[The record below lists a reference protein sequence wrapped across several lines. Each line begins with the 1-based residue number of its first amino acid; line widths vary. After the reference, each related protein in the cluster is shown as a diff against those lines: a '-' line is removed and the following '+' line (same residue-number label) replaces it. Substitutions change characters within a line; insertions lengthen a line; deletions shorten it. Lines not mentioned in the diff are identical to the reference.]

1 MKKHLFALLAA
12 AAIIPQIV
20 RGQIPTMTEWHDMQ
34 VNELQRLPLHTSFFA
49 YENETLAL
57 QSDMTASR
65 RYLSLDGQW
74 KFLWSE
80 HADQRPQDFYRTD
93 FDDSE
98 WARMTVPG
106 LWELNG
112 YGDPV
117 YVNIGFAWR
126 GHFESNPPEVPMK
139 DNHVG
144 SYRRSIDIPSDW
156 DGQQVIAHFGAVTS
170 CIYLWVNGKFAG
182 YAEDSKVAAEF
193 DITPYL
199 RKGRNLLAFQVFRW
213 SDGSYCEDQD
223 CWRLSGVGR
232 SCYLYARPKKHI
244 DDIII
249 TQDYADGRGILDVEV
264 KASKSLTIEHRLT
277 DESGRDVDLNAIKP
291 WTAETPNLY
300 TLIVTARKSREVQE
314 VVCLRVGF
322 RHIEIKESQLL
333 VNGQPIYIKG
343 VNRHELDPD
352 RGYVV
357 SRERMLQ
364 DIRLMKQYNINAV
377 RTSHYPNDPLWYDL
391 CDEYGIYVCAEA
403 NQESHGFWY
412 KDDSE
417 ARKPLFSC
425 QILERNQHNVCLNR
439 NHPSIIIWSLG
450 NETVDGPNFT
460 AAYQW
465 IKRVDTSRPVQF
477 EQAIKGDNTDI
488 FCPMYLSQDGC
499 EYYAKSVEPED
510 WKPLI
515 QCEYAHAMGNS
526 MGGFKEYC
534 DLVRRYPK
542 FQGGFIWDFAD
553 QGLRSKNNQGKE
565 IFTYGGD
572 YNNYDPSDN
581 NFNCNGLFSPDRKPN
596 PHAHEVKYFY
606 QNIWVNSTNLTEGR
620 IRVKNEN
627 FFRTLAD
634 QELRWTLVADGLPV
648 QQGTVKLPAVAP
660 QCEDEL
666 QLPYH
671 LNEIDEKKE
680 VILNLDFLLTKSEP
694 LLPAGYCIAQDQIVV
709 SQPSHS
715 SIWTDGQTAVSNN
728 LQTMKMEENDDAITI
743 TGEQVCAIFDKQTGL
758 LKGYEVGCVPLLG
771 QGGTMKPNFWRA
783 VTDNDMGAELQKTNK
798 LWCQPTM
805 RLASVSTSNKD
816 KVAIVTCVYDMA
828 EVQATLTL
836 IYNVMPDGSLLVEQR
851 MKTSP
856 DAKMPDLPRF
866 GMVLQLPPA
875 MHQSR
880 YYGRG
885 PVENYA
891 DRKGSQRIGIYEQ
904 TVDEQF
910 HPYIRPQETGTKADM
925 HWWQQSRAD
934 GRGWMISADNTFYAC
949 ALPYD
954 LEELDEG
961 DTKHQRHPADLQP
974 SAFVNLFI
982 DAAHTG
988 LGGIDSWTR
997 QGQALGQ
1004 YRLQY
1009 KDYDLR
1015 YIIKPIR

>member
-126 GHFESNPPEVPMK
+126 GHFENNPPEVPMK

-264 KASKSLTIEHRLT
+264 KASKGLTIEHRLT
-277 DESGRDVDLNAIKP
+277 DESGRDVDLNDIKP

-300 TLIVTARKSREVQE
+300 TLIVTARKNKEVQE
-314 VVCLRVGF
+314 VVCQRVGF
-322 RHIEIKESQLL
+322 RHIEIKGSQLL
-333 VNGQPIYIKG
+333 VNAQPIYIKG

-352 RGYVV
+352 GGYVV

-364 DIRLMKQYNINAV
+364 DIRLMKQFNINAV

-412 KDDSE
+412 KEDSE
-417 ARKPLFSC
+417 ARKPLFAR

-465 IKRVDTSRPVQF
+465 IKSVDKSRPVQF
-477 EQAIKGDNTDI
+477 EQAKKDGNTDI
-488 FCPMYLSQDGC
+488 FCPMYLSQGGC
-499 EYYAKSVEPED
+499 EYYAKSEEPED
-510 WKPLI
+510 RKPLI
-515 QCEYAHAMGNS
+515 LCEYAHAMGNS
-526 MGGFKEYC
+526 MGGFKEYW

-553 QGLRSKNNQGKE
+553 QGLRGPGSYL
-565 IFTYGGD
+565 YGGD
-572 YNNYDPSDN
+572 YNSYDPSDN

-606 QNIWVNSTNLTEGR
+606 QNIWVTPADLTDGR

-627 FFRTLAD
+627 FFRTLAN

-648 QQGTVKLPAVAP
+648 EQGTVQLPTV
-660 QCEDEL
+660 ETEL

-671 LNEIDEKKE
+671 LNEVDEEKE
-680 VILNLDFLLTKSEP
+680 VMLNIDFLLTKSEP
-694 LLPAGYCIAQDQIVV
+694 LLPAGYCIAHEQFTVRQQ
-709 SQPSHS
+709 SPSS
-715 SIWTDGQTAVSNN
+715 PWIDGQTAVANN
-728 LQTMKMEENDDAITI
+728 QQALKVEESDDAITI
-743 TGEQVCAIFDKQTGL
+743 TGEQLCAIFDKQTGL
-758 LKGYEVGCVPLLG
+758 LKHYEAGGMALLG
-771 QGGTMKPNFWRA
+771 EGGSMKPNFWRA

-798 LWCQPTM
+798 VWRQPTM
-805 RLASVSTSNKD
+805 RLTSVTTTNKD
-816 KVAIVTCVYDMA
+816 KTVAVSCVHEMP

-836 IYNVMPDGSLLVEQR
+836 IYNIMPDGSLLVDLR
-851 MKTSP
+851 MKTTP
-856 DAKMPDLPRF
+856 GAKMPDLPRF
-866 GMVLQLPPA
+866 GMMLQLPLA
-875 MHQSR
+875 MQKSR

-891 DRKGSQRIGIYEQ
+891 DRKGSQRIGVYEQ

-910 HPYIRPQETGTKADM
+910 YPYIRPQETGTKGDM
-925 HWWQQSRAD
+925 RWWQQLRAD
-934 GRGWMISADNTFYAC
+934 GRGWMISSDTPFYAS

-961 DTKHQRHPADLQP
+961 DTKHQRHPADLRL
-974 SAFVNLFI
+974 SAFVNIFI
-982 DAAHTG
+982 DAVHTG

-997 QGQALGQ
+997 QGQALGH

-1009 KDYDLR
+1009 KDYKLR
-1015 YIIKPIR
+1015 FLISPIR

>member
-1 MKKHLFALLAA
+1 MIMRNHLFAALVAA
-12 AAIIPQIV
+12 SFLPQAAK
-20 RGQIPTMTEWHDMQ
+20 GQVPTMTEWHDMQ

-126 GHFESNPPEVPMK
+126 GHFENNPPEVPVK

-264 KASKSLTIEHRLT
+264 KASKGLTIEQRLT
-277 DESGRDVDLNAIKP
+277 DRDGREVDLNDIKP

-300 TLIVTARKSREVQE
+300 TLIVTARKNKEVQE
-314 VVCLRVGF
+314 VVCQRVGF
-322 RHIEIKESQLL
+322 RHIEIKGSQLL

-352 RGYVV
+352 GGYVV

-364 DIRLMKQYNINAV
+364 DIRLMKQFNINAV

-412 KDDSE
+412 KEDSE
-417 ARKPLFSC
+417 ARKPLFAR

-465 IKRVDTSRPVQF
+465 IKSVDKSRPVQF
-477 EQAIKGDNTDI
+477 EQAKKGGNTDI
-488 FCPMYLSQDGC
+488 FCPMYLSQGGC
-499 EYYAKSVEPED
+499 EYYAKSEEPED
-510 WKPLI
+510 RKPLI
-515 QCEYAHAMGNS
+515 LCEYAHAMGNS
-526 MGGFKEYC
+526 MGGFKEYW

-553 QGLRSKNNQGKE
+553 QGLRGPGSYL
-565 IFTYGGD
+565 YGGD
-572 YNNYDPSDN
+572 YNSYDPSDN

-606 QNIWVNSTNLTEGR
+606 QNIWVTPADLTDGR

-627 FFRTLAD
+627 FFRTLAN

-648 QQGTVKLPAVAP
+648 EQGTVQLPTVVP
-660 QCEDEL
+660 QGETEL

-671 LNEIDEKKE
+671 LNEVDEEKE
-680 VILNLDFLLTKSEP
+680 VMLNIDFLLTKSEP
-694 LLPAGYCIAQDQIVV
+694 LLPAGYCIAHEQFTVRQQ
-709 SQPSHS
+709 SPSS
-715 SIWTDGQTAVSNN
+715 PWIDGQTAVANN
-728 LQTMKMEENDDAITI
+728 QQALKVEESDDAITI
-743 TGEQVCAIFDKQTGL
+743 TGEQLCAIFDKQTGL
-758 LKGYEVGCVPLLG
+758 LKHYEAGGMALLG
-771 QGGTMKPNFWRA
+771 EGGSMKPNFWRA

-798 LWCQPTM
+798 VWRQPTM
-805 RLASVSTSNKD
+805 RLTSVTTTNKD
-816 KVAIVTCVYDMA
+816 KTVAVSCVYEMP

-836 IYNVMPDGSLLVEQR
+836 IYNIMPDGSLLVDLR
-851 MKTSP
+851 MKTTP
-856 DAKMPDLPRF
+856 GAKMPDLPRF
-866 GMVLQLPPA
+866 GMMLQLPLA
-875 MHQSR
+875 MQKSR

-891 DRKGSQRIGIYEQ
+891 DRKGSQRIGVYEQ

-910 HPYIRPQETGTKADM
+910 YPYIRPQETGTKGDM
-925 HWWQQSRAD
+925 RWWQQLRAD
-934 GRGWMISADNTFYAC
+934 GRGWMISSDTPFYAS

-961 DTKHQRHPADLQP
+961 DTKHQRHPADLRL
-974 SAFVNLFI
+974 SAFVNIFI
-982 DAAHTG
+982 DAVHTG

-997 QGQALGQ
+997 QGQALGH

-1009 KDYDLR
+1009 KDYKLR
-1015 YIIKPIR
+1015 FLISPIR

>member
-126 GHFESNPPEVPMK
+126 GHFENNPPEVPMK

-264 KASKSLTIEHRLT
+264 KASKGLTIEHRLT

-322 RHIEIKESQLL
+322 RHIEIKGSQLL

-352 RGYVV
+352 GGYVV

-364 DIRLMKQYNINAV
+364 DIRLMKQFNINAV

-412 KDDSE
+412 KEDSE
-417 ARKPLFSC
+417 ACKPLFAS

-465 IKRVDTSRPVQF
+465 IKSVDKSRPVQF
-477 EQAIKGDNTDI
+477 EQAKKGGNTDI
-488 FCPMYLSQDGC
+488 FCPMYLSQGGC
-499 EYYAKSVEPED
+499 EYYAKSEEPED
-510 WKPLI
+510 RKPLI

-526 MGGFKEYC
+526 MGGFKEYW

-553 QGLRSKNNQGKE
+553 QGLRGPGSYL
-565 IFTYGGD
+565 YGGD
-572 YNNYDPSDN
+572 YNSYDPSDN

-606 QNIWVNSTNLTEGR
+606 QNIWVTPADLTDGR

-627 FFRTLAD
+627 FFRTLAN

-648 QQGTVKLPAVAP
+648 EQGTVQLPTVVP
-660 QCEDEL
+660 QGETEL

-671 LNEIDEKKE
+671 LNEVDEEKE
-680 VILNLDFLLTKSEP
+680 VMLNIDFLLTKSEP
-694 LLPAGYCIAQDQIVV
+694 LLPAGYCIAHEQFTVRQQ
-709 SQPSHS
+709 SPSS
-715 SIWTDGQTAVSNN
+715 PWIDGQTAVANN
-728 LQTMKMEENDDAITI
+728 QQALKVEESDDAITI
-743 TGEQVCAIFDKQTGL
+743 TGEQLCAIFDKQTGL
-758 LKGYEVGCVPLLG
+758 LKHYEAGGMALLG
-771 QGGTMKPNFWRA
+771 EGGSMKPNFWRA

-798 LWCQPTM
+798 VWRQPTM
-805 RLASVSTSNKD
+805 RLTSVTTTNKD
-816 KVAIVTCVYDMA
+816 KTVAV
-828 EVQATLTL
+828 
-836 IYNVMPDGSLLVEQR
+836 S
-851 MKTSP
+851 
-856 DAKMPDLPRF
+856 
-866 GMVLQLPPA
+866 
-875 MHQSR
+875 
-880 YYGRG
+880 
-885 PVENYA
+885 
-891 DRKGSQRIGIYEQ
+891 
-904 TVDEQF
+904 
-910 HPYIRPQETGTKADM
+910 
-925 HWWQQSRAD
+925 
-934 GRGWMISADNTFYAC
+934 
-949 ALPYD
+949 
-954 LEELDEG
+954 
-961 DTKHQRHPADLQP
+961 
-974 SAFVNLFI
+974 
-982 DAAHTG
+982 
-988 LGGIDSWTR
+988 
-997 QGQALGQ
+997 
-1004 YRLQY
+1004 
-1009 KDYDLR
+1009 
-1015 YIIKPIR
+1015 